1 MFDQFIGGLLVD
13 VCSDIQLASIKTSSA
28 DLGSQSTADIRIK
41 IRYAQDACFDESQ
54 ESIFATKNFKVCI
67 AADGFQIFRFRDDQ
81 QHIPWVSIHADRHF
95 SVFSFSYQD
104 AAVGSKPGFDLYR
117 TAADAFLL
125 QHTFINHQGL
135 ILHAAAGS
143 VQGKGMIFSGPSGA
157 GKSTLSLLLE
167 QSPTNR
173 LFSDERVVARSMED
187 GWRVWGTP
195 WHGTGNI
202 ARNENAP
209 LSAIVFLR
217 QAETSQ
223 ITKLS
228 SSAGLRRLLQ
238 VVSIPWYSK
247 EWTNKGL
254 AVCESLIQAV
264 PMFELA
270 FRPDQTA
277 TEAVERLAASLP

>member
-1 MFDQFIGGLLVD
+1 ML
-13 VCSDIQLASIKTSSA
+13 
-28 DLGSQSTADIRIK
+28 R
-41 IRYAQDACFDESQ
+41 
-54 ESIFATKNFKVCI
+54 
-67 AADGFQIFRFRDDQ
+67 
-81 QHIPWVSIHADRHF
+81 
-95 SVFSFSYQD
+95 
-104 AAVGSKPGFDLYR
+104 
-117 TAADAFLL
+117 
-125 QHTFINHQGL
+125 HTFISHNGL
-135 ILHAAAGS
+135 IFHAAGGS
-143 VQGKGMIFSGPSGA
+143 VQGKGIIFAAPSGT

-167 QSPTNR
+167 QSPNNR
-173 LFSDERVVARSMED
+173 LFSDEQIIVRLMED
-187 GWRVWGTP
+187 GWRIWGTP
-195 WHGTGNI
+195 WHSIANI

-228 SSAGLRRLLQ
+228 PSAGLRRLLQ

>member
-1 MFDQFIGGLLVD
+1 MFDQSIGGLLVD

-28 DLGSQSTADIRIK
+28 DLSSQSTADIRIK
-41 IRYAQDACFDESQ
+41 IRHAQGACLDESQ

-67 AADGFQIFRFRDDQ
+67 AADGFHIFRFRDDQ
-81 QHIPWVSIHADRHF
+81 QQIPWVSIHADRHF
-95 SVFSFSYQD
+95 SLFSFSYQD
-104 AAVGSKPGFDLYR
+104 SAVGSKPDFDLYR
-117 TAADAFLL
+117 TAVDVFLL
-125 QHTFINHQGL
+125 RHTFISHNGL
-135 ILHAAAGS
+135 IFHAAGGS
-143 VQGKGMIFSGPSGA
+143 VQGKGIIFAAPSGT

-167 QSPTNR
+167 QSPNNR
-173 LFSDERVVARSMED
+173 LFSDEQIIVRLIED

-195 WHGTGNI
+195 WHSTGNI

-217 QAETSQ
+217 QAEASQ

-228 SSAGLRRLLQ
+228 PSAGLRRLLQ

>member
-1 MFDQFIGGLLVD
+1 MV
-13 VCSDIQLASIKTSSA
+13 
-28 DLGSQSTADIRIK
+28 
-41 IRYAQDACFDESQ
+41 
-54 ESIFATKNFKVCI
+54 
-67 AADGFQIFRFRDDQ
+67 
-81 QHIPWVSIHADRHF
+81 
-95 SVFSFSYQD
+95 
-104 AAVGSKPGFDLYR
+104 
-117 TAADAFLL
+117 
-125 QHTFINHQGL
+125 
-135 ILHAAAGS
+135 
-143 VQGKGMIFSGPSGA
+143 FSGPSGA

-167 QSPTNR
+167 QSPSNR
-173 LFSDERVVARSMED
+173 LFSDERVIVRSLND
-187 GWRVWGTP
+187 GWRVWGSP

-217 QAETSQ
+217 QAATSAV
-223 ITKLS
+223 TELNP
-228 SSAGLRRLLQ
+228 SAGLRRLLQ

-247 EWTNKGL
+247 EWTSKGL